1 MMSRHLNVALFAV
14 GLGLLIYMSVGD
26 VFPQEE
32 RANAT
37 GEPMEN
43 ASLVSTSPPPNS
55 DSVHEADETGE
66 GDVRLA
72 KLHNDRGISYSE
84 KGEYDLAIS
93 EFNKALEICPM
104 LAQSYN
110 NRGITYSKRGQYDLA
125 ISDFTKALEI
135 EPDMAKVHYNRG
147 ITYAKQGQHAL
158 ALQDFDRSIGLDPNH
173 ALAHANRGTV
183 HAYLACSDWEKACRL
198 GNCQHLEEAVQIGLC
213 IKMNENGNRSQ

>member
-1 MMSRHLNVALFAV
+1 MSRDLNVALFAL
-14 GLGLLIYMSVGD
+14 GLGLLICMSVGD

-32 RANAT
+32 RAKTT
-37 GEPMEN
+37 GEPMQN
-43 ASLVSTSPPPNS
+43 ASLISTSPSTNS
-55 DSVHEADETGE
+55 DSVYEAEEARE

-72 KLHNDRGISYSE
+72 KLHDDRGISYSE
-84 KGEYDLAIS
+84 KGQYDLAIS
-93 EFNKALEICPM
+93 EFSKALEICPM

-110 NRGITYSKRGQYDLA
+110 NRGITYSKKGQYDLA

-147 ITYAKQGQHAL
+147 ITYAEQGQHAL
-158 ALQDFDRSIGLDPNH
+158 ALQDFDRSIGLDPNQ

-198 GNCQHLEEAVQIGLC
+198 GNCQHLEEAVRIGLC
-213 IKMNENGNRSQ
+213 IKMNENGNRSE